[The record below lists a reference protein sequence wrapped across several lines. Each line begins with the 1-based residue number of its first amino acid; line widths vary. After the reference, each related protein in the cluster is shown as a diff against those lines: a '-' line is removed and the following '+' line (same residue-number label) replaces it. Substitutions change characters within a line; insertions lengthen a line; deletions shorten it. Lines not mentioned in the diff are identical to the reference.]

1 MIAIVSACMLG
12 INCRYDGKNVA
23 DAKLLKLVE
32 AGEIVP
38 IPVCPEQLG
47 GLPTPRKQSEIIGGD
62 GFDVIEGRAKV
73 VTRDGEDITGYLV
86 KGAKE
91 VLKIAKLVKAEVAIM
106 KNGSPSC
113 GCGTIYDGTFSGRKV
128 KGFGVTSALLM
139 QNGFKV
145 IDIKELKRDNR

>member
-23 DAKLLKLVE
+23 DRSLLKLVE

-47 GLPTPRKQSEIIGGD
+47 GLPTPRKQSEIVGGD

-73 VTRDGEDITGYLV
+73 VTKDGEDITVYLV
-86 KGAKE
+86 RGAEE
-91 VLKIAKLVKAEVAIM
+91 VLKIAKLVRAEVAIM
-106 KNGSPSC
+106 RNGSPSC
-113 GCGTIYDGTFSGRKV
+113 GCGIIYDGTFSGRKV
-128 KGFGVTSALLM
+128 KGFGVTSAMLM

-145 IDIKELKRDNR
+145 VDIKEFKRDNR